1 MIVDRSNGFAGAA
14 HRQALGLHP
23 VSGAIGHALAASI
36 PSRLPFCPACVL
48 RLSNTCEGGEGRLTY
63 FFHRTMEFSPLRSA
77 RADCSAGVTT
87 RRARF
92 PPCAWACLEHE
103 VLIVLHLNI
112 GRRVINDVEKV
123 SQHRDARKA
132 VHLRKVLKDR
142 GLVILVGVGALAV
155 LHAATRQADL
165 EAMRF

>member
-1 MIVDRSNGFAGAA
+1 
-14 HRQALGLHP
+14 
-23 VSGAIGHALAASI
+23 
-36 PSRLPFCPACVL
+36 
-48 RLSNTCEGGEGRLTY
+48 
-63 FFHRTMEFSPLRSA
+63 
-77 RADCSAGVTT
+77 
-87 RRARF
+87 
-92 PPCAWACLEHE
+92 

-132 VHLRKVLKDR
+132 VHLRKVLKDG